1 MFAGTQP
8 LKARADNGGMQINNA
23 AVSASHDEAHPDASS
38 RELSSEL
45 ETRAVVCEPA
55 ESTEVI
61 HKEVALEAEILAVF
75 AEPPVSGEPRELTF
89 KRKEQQLAALFA
101 QLVPAE
107 SLVLEERL
115 RLAMPSDPIA
125 AQFGRFV
132 AVRRARLL
140 AFLSA
145 SRKRHPLQLARA
157 AVASA
162 ASVPEKVEPAG
173 YRVRTAGTITS
184 AGRR

>member
-1 MFAGTQP
+1 M
-8 LKARADNGGMQINNA
+8 KARADNGGMQIKYA
-23 AVSASHDEAHPDASS
+23 AGAAYDGAHPDASS
-38 RELSSEL
+38 RELSSDL
-45 ETRAVVCEPA
+45 ETRAVACEPA
-55 ESTEVI
+55 ESTDVI

-89 KRKEQQLAALFA
+89 TRKEQQLAALFA

-107 SLVLEERL
+107 SLVLEQRL

-140 AFLSA
+140 EFLAA
-145 SRKRHPLQLARA
+145 SRKRHPLQLARGTGS
-157 AVASA
+157 SA
-162 ASVPEKVEPAG
+162 ASVPEK
-173 YRVRTAGTITS
+173 RVAPGRFGPQVS
-184 AGRR
+184 AWVDKTRKARA

>member
-1 MFAGTQP
+1 
-8 LKARADNGGMQINNA
+8 MQINNA
-23 AVSASHDEAHPDASS
+23 ALGDGYGGPHPEASA
-38 RELSSEL
+38 RELSSDL
-45 ETRAVVCEPA
+45 EVGGAMCEPT
-55 ESTEVI
+55 ESSQLI
-61 HKEVALEAEILAVF
+61 RKPVALEAEILAVF
-75 AEPPVSGEPRELTF
+75 AQQPVDGEPRELTF

-107 SLVLEERL
+107 SLALEQRL

-140 AFLSA
+140 EVLAG
-145 SRKRHPLQLARA
+145 SRKRHPLQLARG
-157 AVASA
+157 VGASA
-162 ASVPEKVEPAG
+162 APVPQNAEPADD
-173 YRVRTAGTITS
+173 RVRTAGTITA